1 MAQGEKRENSVLFS
15 LRELREIEENR
26 VQEEEN
32 AVRKAEEARRMAQ
45 EAAERA
51 RRAEEDAR
59 IQAERDHQ
67 RSIEEA
73 RLAAEREARMRVE
86 SAEAA
91 ERQRHQ
97 AALEQQRLAQEME
110 LRRAEVAKKR
120 PTWMLVVTG
129 LAVVGAIALTVVGI
143 WAYNNS
149 KEADARAAEAQR
161 LEEEHA
167 KEVKQLQAN
176 AAKLQQDSDEIQARL
191 DKAIADVGNARDAAE
206 LKAAQE
212 RLMALNKEKAEMNA
226 RLAQAKAAAEKAER
240 AKGVHISKECQEN
253 PLAKGC
259 S

>member
-26 VQEEEN
+26 VQEEES
-32 AVRKAEEARRMAQ
+32 AVRKAEEARRQAQ
-45 EAAERA
+45 EAEER
-51 RRAEEDAR
+51 RRQAEEQAR

-73 RLAAEREARMRVE
+73 RLNAEREARMRVE

-97 AALEQQRLAQEME
+97 AAIEQQRLAQEME
-110 LRRAEVAKKR
+110 LRRAEIAKKR

-149 KEADARAAEAQR
+149 KESEAKAEEAQR
-161 LEEEHA
+161 LEAEHA
-167 KEVKQLQAN
+167 KEVQMLKAN
-176 AAKLQQDSDEIQARL
+176 VEKSQHDLDDVSSKL
-191 DKAIADVGNARDAAE
+191 DKAIADVASAQDAAA
-206 LKAAQE
+206 LAAAQKHLAE
-212 RLMALNKEKAEMNA
+212 LNREKAEMNA
-226 RLAQAKAAAEKAER
+226 RLAAAKQAAEKAER